1 VVKAGNLF
9 QAQLNGFCILIFS
22 IMLFFLLMV
31 MFIMVYITFSRSIVR
46 YMGHSKRPVETG
58 AFILRGL
65 ALFLM
70 RFPSMYLLYFRGSQ
84 AQPDIVVK
92 VVGRQWYWRFE
103 VMDLHEDPV
112 LMYMLPLDEL
122 LVGERV
128 YLEVDNRLVL
138 PSGMRVQFNV
148 TSSDVIHRF
157 AMPTLGVKVDATPGL
172 LTVVRADIM
181 KVGTHYGQCSE
192 ICGMNHRFM
201 PFVIEIVPM
210 PAFVAWVDLG
220 LLEDMRVRPPSPPVP
235 PVPPIEPP
243 SPPVDPHWYERLLG
257 KVKRVGQH
265 SWRKFD
271 HEVIDPLSKWGLW
284 DWVCLTPIVAGLY
297 LLWWL
302 WDHGFF
308 D

>member
-1 VVKAGNLF
+1 
-9 QAQLNGFCILIFS
+9 
-22 IMLFFLLMV
+22 MV
-31 MFIMVYITFSRSIVR
+31 MFIMVYIAFSRSMVR
-46 YMGHSKRPVETG
+46 YMGHSKRAVETG
-58 AFILRGL
+58 AFVLRGL

-92 VVGRQWYWRFE
+92 VVGRQWYWSFE

-112 LMYMLPLDEL
+112 LMYILPLDEL

-172 LTVVRADIM
+172 LTVVRADMM

-201 PFVIEIVPM
+201 PFVIEVVPM
-210 PAFVAWVDLG
+210 SAYRAHV
-220 LLEDMRVRPPSPPVP
+220 LLEYWLENPGVYRRPDDPVP
-235 PVPPIEPP
+235 VPLPPIV
-243 SPPVDPHWYERLLG
+243 PPVDPHWYEHLLG
-257 KVKRVGQH
+257 RVKQVGNH
-265 SWRKFD
+265 AWRKFD